1 MRLERMI
8 PGERD
13 FPRGQ
18 LAVRKAQLVTELANW
33 NSTTRRRRRRLAL
46 VLVPASLALL
56 AITGFTTYT
65 LTREPT
71 VFESVGCFE
80 TASTSANVAVVA
92 ADGRDPAVI
101 CGEIFKTGGF
111 PGVSAP
117 DKLASCVLDS
127 GAIGVF
133 PKSGANTCEDLGLAA
148 LPASYAVEGK
158 RFATL
163 RDAIVAQV
171 GEPASGST
179 RGGPQCVGE
188 DEARA
193 IVRRELDSHGYGDW
207 DVKVAGE
214 GFSAERPC
222 ADVAFDSAGKTVLLL
237 GGGPRG

>member
-1 MRLERMI
+1 MI

-13 FPRGQ
+13 FPRGR
-18 LAVRKAQLVTELANW
+18 LAVRKARLVKELADW
-33 NSTTRRRRRRLAL
+33 NNTARRRRRRRAL
-46 VLVPASLALL
+46 VLVPAVLALL

-71 VFESVGCFE
+71 HFESVGCYE
-80 TASTSANVAVVA
+80 TASMSANVAVVA
-92 ADGRDPAVI
+92 ADGRDPAVV
-101 CGEIFKTGGF
+101 CSEIFETGGF

-117 DKLASCVLDS
+117 DKLASCVLSS

-133 PKSGANTCEDLGLAA
+133 PKSGASTCEDLGLAD

-158 RFATL
+158 RFAAL

-188 DEARA
+188 DKARA

-214 GFSAERPC
+214 GFSAAQPC
-222 ADVAFDSAGKTVLLL
+222 ADVSFDSAGKTVLLL